1 MTKIMNECVSRVS
14 GRMMGIFLQDVFGDR
29 DVGEVRLGLPAG
41 AARLRDRKLIV
52 AATVCDPPMFR
63 DAMQQAAISTGC
75 DVLVSHHGF
84 YPEVLNHVRFGV
96 VSHVDGALCHL
107 ERMLLYVHR
116 ADGYWLLP
124 EGSGPY
130 VALEEGG
137 LRLDCNPPFL
147 TFDQRADGLCEAAKM
162 IARRTRNVGIM

>member
-1 MTKIMNECVSRVS
+1 MTMIMNEPVSRVS
-14 GRMMGIFLQDVFGDR
+14 GRMMSMFLHDVFGDS
-29 DVGEVRLGLPAG
+29 DVAEVSLGLPAG
-41 AARLRDRKLIV
+41 AARFRDRKLIV

-63 DAMQQAAISTGC
+63 DAMQQASITTGC

-84 YPEVLNHVRFGV
+84 FPEVLNHVQFGV
-96 VSHVDGALCHL
+96 VSQVDGALCHL
-107 ERMLLYVHR
+107 DRMLLYVHR

-130 VALEEGG
+130 VALEESG

-162 IARRTRNVGIM
+162 IARHTRNVGIM